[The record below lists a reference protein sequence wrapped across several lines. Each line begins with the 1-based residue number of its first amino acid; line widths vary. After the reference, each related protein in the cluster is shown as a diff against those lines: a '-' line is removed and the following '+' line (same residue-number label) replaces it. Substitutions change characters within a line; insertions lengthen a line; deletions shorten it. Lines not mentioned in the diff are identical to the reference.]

1 MELITYLLDMNVI
14 PVVQDGR
21 GYTPLHWACAHNSVE
36 MAELLLKPQYRAK
49 AMVDMVND
57 SGYPPHVLIDTY
69 HGGEEGRALWALML
83 EHGAS
88 TDLFQ
93 QLYKS
98 VSAATIARVNKEDG
112 RIAHTAEEKAAK
124 KEEEFDKKE
133 AHMLAVAHGRIDDDL
148 TEL

>member
-1 MELITYLLDMNVI
+1 MELIAYLLDMNVI

-21 GYTPLHWACAHNSVE
+21 GYTPLHWACVHNSVE
-36 MAELLLKPQYRAK
+36 MAELLLKPQYRAQ
-49 AMVDMVND
+49 AMVDMFND
-57 SGYPPHVLIDTY
+57 NGHPPHLLIDTD
-69 HGGEEGRALWALML
+69 HGGEEGKALWALML

-88 TDLFQ
+88 ADLFQ

-112 RIAHTAEEKAAK
+112 RVAHTAEEKAAK
-124 KEEEFDKKE
+124 REEEFDKKE